1 MAKKNPFEIVGKT
14 TDSKLVISGVLR
26 FEETYGL
33 PLEIIFEYLQEN
45 NLVPSWLHIMEESR
59 KQGVNE
65 SKFLTK
71 LETCVVSVYG
81 KDYWSKIVPHL
92 TKHAPDVVE
101 SAASVSISLTSEVS
115 ASEADS
121 TPATTQ
127 VM

>member
-1 MAKKNPFEIVGKT
+1 MAKRNPFDIVGKT
-14 TDSKLVISGVLR
+14 TDGKLVISGVLR
-26 FEETYGL
+26 FEETFGL

-45 NLVPSWLHIMEESR
+45 NLVPSWLHIMDESR

-81 KDYWSKIVPHL
+81 KEYWSIIAPHL

-101 SAASVSISLTSEVS
+101 SAASVSIFPASEVS
-115 ASEADS
+115 ASQGES
-121 TPATTQ
+121 TSATTQ